1 MARRNPGPRA
11 RLNGGTQT
19 TPDLSL
25 GNELQGT
32 GESTLVA
39 LDPGYID
46 SAVPRSLFRLRYD
59 AFYGDNRPDRAEF
72 FYPKCGCF
80 RLAGLDPNAKG
91 PPLPETNVDAQE
103 LSAYLEYA
111 VSPRFSGFIEA
122 PYRWINPTD
131 NANASGFSDMNF
143 GFKYAILYSPEQVL
157 TAQLRTYAP
166 TGDSFRGLGTDNW
179 SVEPAFLF
187 ERQLSERITL
197 MAELRD
203 TIPID
208 ANTDFAGQVLRYG
221 IGAGYLAYDSHSVH
235 ISPIVEFVGWTVLS
249 GKEFS
254 PLIGDGGIK
263 DAGGDTIV
271 NSKIGVRTTF
281 GTAHDL
287 YVGWGH
293 ALTGARW
300 YNDIIRVEYRYLF

>member
-1 MARRNPGPRA
+1 MAKPP
-11 RLNGGTQT
+11 QT

-32 GESTLVA
+32 GESTLVGPWPRVA
-39 LDPGYID
+39 STTRRATFPVPPARRRLRHGDNLPTERNSSTR
-46 SAVPRSLFRLRYD
+46 SAVASGWPGWTPTPR
-59 AFYGDNRPDRAEF
+59 DRR
-72 FYPKCGCF
+72 C
-80 RLAGLDPNAKG
+80 R
-91 PPLPETNVDAQE
+91 ETNVDVASGAFRVPGVRR
-103 LSAYLEYA
+103 LAAFLRLHR
-111 VSPRFSGFIEA
+111 SPD
-122 PYRWINPTD
+122 RWINPTD

-143 GFKYAILYSPEQVL
+143 GFKMNPHSPEQVL
-157 TAQLRTYAP
+157 TVQLRTDRQP
-166 TGDSFRGLGTDNW
+166 VIRSGVWGTDNW

-187 ERQLSERITL
+187 ERQLSERITP

-208 ANTDFAGQVLRYG
+208 ANTDFAGQVLRDG
-221 IGAGYLAYDSHSVH
+221 IGAGDPAYDSHSVH

-293 ALTGARW
+293 ALTGLVGTMTSSAW
-300 YNDIIRVEYRYLF
+300 NIAISSK